1 MRTFLKVKENIL
13 EIHENIPVPEDYVT
27 NQEVEKNIL
36 ARRNT
41 LRRGMS
47 LHGLPADINLKYGQ
61 TV

>member
-13 EIHENIPVPEDYVT
+13 EIHENIPEDYVT

-36 ARRNT
+36 ARRNIW
-41 LRRGMS
+41 RRGMS
-47 LHGLPADINLKYGQ
+47 MPADINLKYGQ

>member
-13 EIHENIPVPEDYVT
+13 EIHENIPEDYVT

-41 LRRGMS
+41 WRRGMS

>member
-13 EIHENIPVPEDYVT
+13 EIHENIPEDYVT

-36 ARRNT
+36 ARRNIW
-41 LRRGMS
+41 RRGMS

>member
-13 EIHENIPVPEDYVT
+13 EIHENIPEDYVT

>member
-13 EIHENIPVPEDYVT
+13 EIHENIPEDYVT

-41 LRRGMS
+41 WRRGMG